1 MPANQSTKTERD
13 RDFRELDSS
22 ISSNLTE
29 REGKKERKR
38 RTERERENGRSLFSR
53 GKSLVWNRG
62 KKKETKKE
70 GKEINREGNG
80 STTVN

>member
-53 GKSLVWNRG
+53 GK
-62 KKKETKKE
+62 KKETKK
-70 GKEINREGNG
+70 KEKK
-80 STTVN
+80 